1 MPSVNAA
8 IMILLAERI
17 VPTPIVIA
25 YLGTFS
31 IPKKDEEASAL
42 VFLSNVINLVFEWI
56 DDPGSLNPI
65 WPF

>member
-1 MPSVNAA
+1 M
-8 IMILLAERI
+8 IILLAERM

-31 IPKKDEEASAL
+31 IPKNVEEASAL
-42 VFLSNVINLVFEWI
+42 VFLSNVINRVLEFI

-65 WPF
+65 